1 MKNIIIILFGLIL
14 LFTIITSYSD
24 CDYKFNSLTTI
35 TNNYAC
41 NEEYLNY
48 LDGYWI
54 SNEEFNE
61 LSNIDKMI
69 LYINYDEKNGY
80 LTIITNNEI
89 ISQDELNLNID
100 DNIQFD
106 KNKLQNMNF
115 KLVFNNKNS
124 NNFIWKNKDFNTILS
139 INNGN
144 LKLFYK
150 DTLYADLYKDNMIT
164 SYINEI

>member
-1 MKNIIIILFGLIL
+1 MKNIIIILLGLIL

-24 CDYKFNSLTTI
+24 CDYKFNSLTST
-35 TNNYAC
+35 TNNYIC
-41 NEEYLNY
+41 NDNYLNY

-54 SNEEFNE
+54 SNAEFNE

-69 LYINYDEKNGY
+69 LYINYSDNSGY

-89 ISQDELNLNID
+89 ISQDELDLNID
-100 DNIQFD
+100 NNINFD
-106 KNKLQNMNF
+106 KNKLENMNF
-115 KLVFNNKNS
+115 KLLFNNKEG
-124 NNFIWKNKDFNTILS
+124 NNFIWKNKEFNSILS